1 MVDLLDQIS
10 WGTLE
15 CLNEKPDHP
24 IGNALKQGFREDG
37 GLYLES
43 DTDEQLLIHI
53 PFSSAVKINS
63 VIIQSKNKPEQAP
76 RSVKLFVNRPT
87 IGFSEAADTAG
98 QADFELTPAQAAGE
112 PIPLKLVKFQRVSV
126 LTIFVADNVGD
137 TESTVIEKLAILG
150 SAGDSFNVAEIKDVS
165 KEQG

>member
-1 MVDLLDQIS
+1 M
-10 WGTLE
+10 
-15 CLNEKPDHP
+15 CN
-24 IGNALKQGFREDG
+24 F
-37 GLYLES
+37 
-43 DTDEQLLIHI
+43 
-53 PFSSAVKINS
+53 PF
-63 VIIQSKNKPEQAP
+63 QAP

-98 QADFELTPAQAAGE
+98 QADVELTPAQAAGE